1 MGKITWDQAVKNGMF
16 AYYHRD
22 KYAYFYGAKGQVL
35 TDELMDYFISA
46 EPAHFK
52 KFSKEEL
59 KAVKDFSRGKIGLD
73 CSAFT
78 GWICTGDKQYSA
90 GQIANCSKTTTDLV
104 AGVAG
109 RILYTTFGGTGRHIA
124 IDIGYGYFLHCPS
137 EGHTIEL
144 GKILDYPWEISGQS
158 NCVDYSGDNNR

>member
-46 EPAHFK
+46 EPAHFA

-59 KAVKDFSRGKIGLD
+59 KAIKDFSRGKIGLD
-73 CSAFT
+73 CSGFV
-78 GWICTGDKQYSA
+78 GWICTGDKQYSV
-90 GQIANCSKTTTDLV
+90 GQITNCHDVTSDLV

-109 RILYTTFGGTGRHIA
+109 SILFTTFGGSGRHMA
-124 IDIGYGYFLHCPS
+124 LDIGYGYFLHCPS

-144 GKILDYPWEISGQS
+144 GKVLDYPWEKSGQS
-158 NCVDYSGDNNR
+158 NVIDYTGATNR